1 MIFKCSN
8 CDSALEFDP
17 VSGMMQC
24 LRCGSFFDVSEYN
37 HETETDAV
45 KEVYSFEA
53 DSWKDAEPETM
64 EVKIYTCTSCGAELA
79 VNDAEVSTWCS
90 YCGQPAV
97 VYSRVSE
104 EQKPKYILPFKVTQE
119 EAIHAVR
126 QSAPKKWFLP
136 DSIKNFEADKIRG
149 IYVPY
154 YLFDVYYNDYQNISI
169 DTSNGKG
176 EATTRPYSLLAECDF
191 EQISCDAS
199 KHLPDES
206 SQRLEPYN
214 FYYLKEF
221 HAAYL
226 SGFYADRSDILPE
239 QLHDVLI
246 ERCKEIYN
254 AEVLRRYKRSSIVAC
269 DPRYKIKKAEYAMLP
284 VWFLTFRY
292 NNKPYTVMVNGQT
305 GKVVGSVPM
314 SKAKVTGLYW
324 GIVFLIFILL
334 ILPFVLLGLS
344 NRIYSD
350 SWLLLFFCN
359 IVLAACAL
367 FPHFIGIYYIIKY
380 TRNMKLTRADVTA
393 KYVKERRDKV

>member
-1 MIFKCSN
+1 MIYRCQN

-53 DSWKDAEPETM
+53 DSWEEAEPETM
-64 EVKIYTCTSCGAELA
+64 ELKIYTCTSCGAELA

-119 EAIHAVR
+119 EAIQAVR

-176 EATTRPYSLLAECDF
+176 EAKTRPYSLLAECDF

-239 QLHDVLI
+239 QLHDVLL

-254 AEVLRRYKRSSIVAC
+254 AEVLRIYKRSSIVAC

-284 VWFLTFRY
+284 VWFMTFRY

-305 GKVVGSVPM
+305 GKVVGSVPV
-314 SKAKVTGLYW
+314 SKAKLTGLYW
-324 GIVFLIFILL
+324 GAMFLAFILFFL
-334 ILPFVLLGLS
+334 PWYILYVVNVPFYWIIEV
-344 NRIYSD
+344 
-350 SWLLLFFCN
+350 LFFAYFWL
-359 IVLAACAL
+359 IIYAI
-367 FPHFIGIYYIIKY
+367 FSHIKGIYYIVKYIK
-380 TRNMKLTRADVTA
+380 NMRLTKLNNTA
-393 KYVKERRDKV
+393 KYVKERQDKE

>member
-1 MIFKCSN
+1 MIYRCQN

-53 DSWKDAEPETM
+53 DSWEEAEPETM
-64 EVKIYTCTSCGAELA
+64 ELKIYTCTSCGAELG

-154 YLFDVYYNDYQNISI
+154 YLFDVYYNDYQNIS
-169 DTSNGKG
+169 T
-176 EATTRPYSLLAECDF
+176 AHRA
-191 EQISCDAS
+191 
-199 KHLPDES
+199 
-206 SQRLEPYN
+206 QR
-214 FYYLKEF
+214 
-221 HAAYL
+221 
-226 SGFYADRSDILPE
+226 
-239 QLHDVLI
+239 
-246 ERCKEIYN
+246 
-254 AEVLRRYKRSSIVAC
+254 
-269 DPRYKIKKAEYAMLP
+269 
-284 VWFLTFRY
+284 
-292 NNKPYTVMVNGQT
+292 
-305 GKVVGSVPM
+305 
-314 SKAKVTGLYW
+314 
-324 GIVFLIFILL
+324 
-334 ILPFVLLGLS
+334 
-344 NRIYSD
+344 
-350 SWLLLFFCN
+350 
-359 IVLAACAL
+359 
-367 FPHFIGIYYIIKY
+367 
-380 TRNMKLTRADVTA
+380 
-393 KYVKERRDKV
+393 